1 MTLLVRDEA
10 DIIAPMLE
18 YHLASG
24 VDHILVTDNGSVDG
38 TREILAAYEVRAPI
52 TVVDDPVQD
61 KNQSAK
67 VTLMARRAATDFR
80 ADWVIN
86 ADADEFFVPRNRG
99 LTLADVFRS
108 MPVDIA
114 SATIPVVDMT
124 GRPAPD
130 GLGMARLV
138 YRDLRALDTL
148 FDRAGLHAHAT
159 HDAIHVGDPDVV
171 VAQGNHYVSLASRG
185 DIPDGLEVE
194 SIHFPW
200 RSFRQFESKVGN
212 AGRAYVSN
220 PGVQPSPRHHGMRDF
235 RFLQAGVL
243 EESYIYRHPTTEEL
257 GGDDLPED
265 TWLIDRLNEIR
276 VSGVAVNPDLLAAAM
291 VPSDAEYPSS
301 TVAYAQRIM
310 PTVLAIESDRTE
322 QAHLARQHEERI
334 AHLEGELSARDED
347 QATLEH
353 ELEVRRE
360 EVRRAHQE
368 LERIRGRAYYRFALA
383 ASRAIRT
390 SVARLRGLR
399 RSS

>member
-108 MPVDIA
+108 MPADIA

-243 EESYIYRHPTTEEL
+243 EESYIYRHPTTEDL

-265 TWLIDRLNEIR
+265 TWLLDRLNEIR
-276 VSGVAVNPDLLAAAM
+276 VSGAAVNPDLLTAAM
-291 VPSDAEYPSS
+291 VLSDVEYPSS
-301 TVAYAQRIM
+301 TIAYAQQIM
-310 PTVLAIESDRTE
+310 PAVLAIESDRTE
-322 QAHLARQHEERI
+322 QAQLARQHEERI

-347 QATLEH
+347 QAALEH
-353 ELEVRRE
+353 ELEVRQE
-360 EVRRAHQE
+360 EVRRARQE
-368 LERIRGRAYYRFALA
+368 LKRIRGRAYYRLASA
-383 ASRAIRT
+383 ASRALRAF
-390 SVARLRGLR
+390 VVRLRGLR
-399 RSS
+399 RSP